1 MARRHAVGLSA
12 FVALIVVAATAVSNA
27 EEFTVETITIPTT
40 KAVFAQVMSRTIVP
54 ARARIGGTIRAIH
67 VSEGDEVTRNEVV
80 ARVVDEKI
88 ALEIEAARAR
98 IEALRSQLQNARTEL
113 ERVEQ
118 LVSRGAAAQSRLDQ
132 VQTQF
137 DVVTNQIVA
146 AESELSV
153 ISQRAREGE
162 VFAPNSGRVLSV
174 PVTEGSVILPG
185 EEIARIAS
193 GRYFLRLSIPERHA
207 SRIEVG
213 ATVSVAGRGPE
224 PQKNSSE
231 KFGRIVKVYPE
242 ISGGRIMADVEV
254 DGLGDYF
261 VNERTLVHVPV
272 GERLAVAVPAN
283 AISTRH
289 GIDYLSLATEQ
300 GEQDIAVIAG
310 DRIRQGE
317 GNLVEIL
324 SGLREGDRVIVQ

>member
-1 MARRHAVGLSA
+1 MALRHGAFPGVLLA
-12 FVALIVVAATAVSNA
+12 FVVVAATPAWSA
-27 EEFTVETITIPTT
+27 EEFIVETITIPTT

-54 ARARIGGTIRAIH
+54 ARARIGGTIRNIH
-67 VSEGDEVTRNEVV
+67 ITEGDDVTKNEIV
-80 ARVVDEKI
+80 ALVVDEKI
-88 ALEIEAARAR
+88 ALEIDAARAR

-132 VQTQF
+132 VRTQF

-153 ISQRAREGE
+153 IGQRASEGE
-162 VFAPNSGRVLSV
+162 ILAPNAGRVLSV

-207 SRIEVG
+207 ARIDVG
-213 ATVSVAGRGPE
+213 AAVTVEGRGPE
-224 PQKNSSE
+224 PQEESSE
-231 KFGRIVKVYPE
+231 RNGRIVKVYPE

-272 GERLAVAVPAN
+272 AERPAVAVPPN

-289 GIDYLSLATEQ
+289 GIDYLSLATEH
-300 GEQDIAVIAG
+300 GEQDIAVIPG

-317 GNLVEIL
+317 NDLVEIL
-324 SGLREGDRVIVQ
+324 SGLREGDRVIIR

>member
-1 MARRHAVGLSA
+1 MALRYGAVPGVL
-12 FVALIVVAATAVSNA
+12 VALVVLAATAASAA
-27 EEFTVETITIPTT
+27 EEFIVEPIMVPTT

-67 VSEGDEVTRNEVV
+67 VSEGDEVARNEAV
-80 ARVVDEKI
+80 ALVVDEKI
-88 ALEIEAARAR
+88 ALETEAARAR

-132 VQTQF
+132 VRTQF

-153 ISQRAREGE
+153 ISQRASEGE
-162 VFAPNSGRVLSV
+162 VFAPNAGRVLSV

-207 SRIEVG
+207 SRIDVG
-213 ATVSVAGRGPE
+213 ATVSVEGRGPE
-224 PQKNSSE
+224 PQEDSDE
-231 KFGRIVKVYPE
+231 RYGQIVKIYPE

-272 GERLAVAVPAN
+272 GERQAVAVPPN

-289 GIDYLSLATEQ
+289 GIDYLSLATEH
-300 GEQDIAVIAG
+300 GEQDIAVIPG
-310 DRIRQGE
+310 NRIRHGE
-317 GNLVEIL
+317 KTLVEIL
-324 SGLREGDRVIVQ
+324 SGLRAGDRVIIQ